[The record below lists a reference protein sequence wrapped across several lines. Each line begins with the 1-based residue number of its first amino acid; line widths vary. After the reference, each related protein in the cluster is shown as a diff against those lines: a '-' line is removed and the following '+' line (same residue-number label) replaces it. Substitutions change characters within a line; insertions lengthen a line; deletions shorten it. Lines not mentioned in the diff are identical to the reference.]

1 MAGGR
6 RALSSHGFEA
16 PRSLSSTGRARLPLR
31 DEVAGEPAFDG
42 DAQRAVAAA
51 VDIAGRLEREVFRV
65 RGVHPMDR
73 GCHRESMAR
82 RAATAL
88 PRAWR
93 GRREQ
98 PRDVGLEQVLLKLGA
113 TGAFRW

>member
-1 MAGGR
+1 
-6 RALSSHGFEA
+6 
-16 PRSLSSTGRARLPLR
+16 
-31 DEVAGEPAFDG
+31 
-42 DAQRAVAAA
+42 
-51 VDIAGRLEREVFRV
+51 
-65 RGVHPMDR
+65 MDR

-113 TGAFRW
+113 TGAFRWQNAPFNDPFVAIDPCGAVFTASGLTIVKLAP